1 MLLLE
6 VVEVV
11 EVVLE
16 VPIDVVLVVS
26 GKQSV
31 VLDARAGNL
40 DGK

>member
-1 MLLLE
+1 MLLM
-6 VVEVV
+6 VAV

-16 VPIDVVLVVS
+16 VPIDVALVV
-26 GKQSV
+26 SV